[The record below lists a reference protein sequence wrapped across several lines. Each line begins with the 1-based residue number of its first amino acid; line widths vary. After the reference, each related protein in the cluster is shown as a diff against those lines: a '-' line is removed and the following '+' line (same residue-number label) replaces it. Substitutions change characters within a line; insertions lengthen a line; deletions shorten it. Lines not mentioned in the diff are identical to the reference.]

1 VLATSP
7 DWRTQPYP
15 SDFAA
20 TASGQLST
28 IMAARKRPSRND
40 AEPLRCFAD
49 MPFEDGRQWNPLGS
63 RAAAG
68 PTTCC
73 YLDAPIWTTPLYT
86 TAIAF
91 DAMVSDWLGD
101 MLGLPP
107 MLLRNLRLFS
117 SERVPGPAS
126 QRSPAH
132 LSDSQ
137 RSPAHRSGCRPRE
150 WRVFW
155 IRPGDVMRPLS
166 PKLETAMHAGWLAL
180 LPAVREPMRGN
191 DVETRTVEDA
201 GYLEVAVEAGPT
213 LIIRPFLTE
222 ARLVIFRKETSF
234 RYVAPRS
241 GNALLLTSAVVI
253 DTRQIL
259 DLVYALGIGP
269 DMVTVA
275 QRTDNTV
282 PKSERVRSIDH
293 DLRAI
298 SSHIQRLEA
307 IQWELRQQRK
317 LLARDCA
324 VTRPVTLI
332 RGMGALPPFGVIL
345 EQRYT
350 LNIREGAER
359 SPSEGGLL
367 WSTPDSLS
375 PLDARTISALAG
387 DFPSCVILPINVDA
401 WIPRTKRGDE
411 VRYQGGPAAWG
422 QGLLDAFGPVFHD
435 MPGILDGST
444 LRDLDP
450 RSPYHSTT
458 PLHQLTLYH
467 GRIPEGDGPDGPSGA
482 TPSGAMALRVTPSE
496 AKGSRYPLPEGSLA
510 RTMRACKFTAVI
522 VSPPDALLQGLP
534 KRPWTERFGK
544 PLPSANPYRRDP
556 MEDFEEA

>member
-1 VLATSP
+1 VVSGSAPKELRSEAGRGDGVGEPAAAPRRLVIEVLATSP
-7 DWRTQPYP
+7 NYRTQPYP
-15 SDFAA
+15 CGYVAS
-20 TASGQLST
+20 ASGPFST
-28 IMAARKRPSRND
+28 ITTARQGPSRND
-40 AEPLRCFAD
+40 AEPLQSFAD

-73 YLDAPIWTTPLYT
+73 YLDAPIRTTPLYT

-91 DAMVSDWLGD
+91 DAMVSDWLAD

-107 MLLRNLRLFS
+107 MLLRHLRVFS

-126 QRSPAH
+126 LRSPTA
-132 LSDSQ
+132 SRAS
-137 RSPAHRSGCRPRE
+137 RSVDRPRE

-155 IRPGDVMRPLS
+155 IRPGDVMNPLR
-166 PKLETAMHAGWLAL
+166 PKLDCKMHVAWLAL
-180 LPAVREPMRGN
+180 LPAVCEPMRGN

-201 GYLEVAVEAGPT
+201 GYLEVAVEDGPT
-213 LIIRPFLTE
+213 LIVRPFLTE
-222 ARLVIFRKETSF
+222 ARLVIFCKDTSF

-253 DTRQIL
+253 DTRQVL
-259 DLVYALGIGP
+259 DLLYAVNIGP
-269 DMVTVA
+269 DMVTA
-275 QRTDNTV
+275 AERTENTV
-282 PKSERVRSIDH
+282 PKSERVLDIDH
-293 DLRAI
+293 DLQAI

-307 IQWELRQQRK
+307 IQWELKQQRK
-317 LLARDCA
+317 LLARSCT

-350 LNIREGAER
+350 LNMEGP
-359 SPSEGGLL
+359 SSEGDLS
-367 WSTPDSLS
+367 WSAPDSLS

-387 DFPSCVILPINVDA
+387 DFPSCVILPVNVDA
-401 WIPRTKRGDE
+401 WIPRLKRGDE
-411 VRYQGGPAAWG
+411 VRYQGGS
-422 QGLLDAFGPVFHD
+422 PVYHD

-458 PLHQLTLYH
+458 PLRKLTLYH
-467 GRIPEGDGPDGPSGA
+467 GRIPEGDGPDGPS
-482 TPSGAMALRVTPSE
+482 
-496 AKGSRYPLPEGSLA
+496 RYPLPEASLG

-522 VSPPDALLQGLP
+522 VSPPDALLPRLP
-534 KRPWTERFGK
+534 KRPWTERFGN

-556 MEDFEEA
+556 MEDFEEE

>member
-1 VLATSP
+1 MKGSERVVIEVIATSP
-7 DWRTQPYP
+7 DYRMQPYP
-15 SDFAA
+15 CDFMAS
-20 TASGQLST
+20 ASGQFST
-28 IMAARKRPSRND
+28 ITTVRRG
-40 AEPLRCFAD
+40 PLCPNAQPIRSFAD
-49 MPFEDGRQWNPLGS
+49 MPFENGCQWKPLTH

-73 YLDAPIWTTPLYT
+73 HLDAPIWTSPDYA

-91 DAMVSDWLGD
+91 DAMASDWLAD

-107 MLLRNLRLFS
+107 MLLRHLRLFS
-117 SERVPGPAS
+117 SERVPGVKAL
-126 QRSPAH
+126 RV
-132 LSDSQ
+132 DG
-137 RSPAHRSGCRPRE
+137 SGYRPRE

-155 IRPGDVMRPLS
+155 IRPGDIMSPLR
-166 PKLETAMHAGWLAL
+166 PKLHSTMHTGWLAL

-201 GYLEVAVEAGPT
+201 GYLELTVDDGPT

-241 GNALLLTSAVVI
+241 GNALLLTSPVVI

-259 DLVYALGIGP
+259 DLVCALGIGP
-269 DMVTVA
+269 DMVTMA
-275 QRTDNTV
+275 ERKEESV

-293 DLRAI
+293 DLQAI
-298 SSHIQRLEA
+298 RSHIQRLEA
-307 IQWELRQQRK
+307 IQWELKQQRK
-317 LLARDCA
+317 VLARNFT
-324 VTRPVTLI
+324 TRPVTLI

-350 LNIREGAER
+350 LGIREGAER

-367 WSTPDSLS
+367 WTTPDSLCPS
-375 PLDARTISALAG
+375 DASTISTLAA
-387 DFPSCVILPINVDA
+387 DFPSCVILPVNVDA
-401 WIPRTKRGDE
+401 WIPRSKRADD
-411 VRYQGGPAAWG
+411 VRYQG
-422 QGLLDAFGPVFHD
+422 DPVASFASLGGDPYHD
-435 MPGILDGST
+435 MPGIMNGST

-458 PLHQLTLYH
+458 PLRQLTLYY
-467 GRIPEGDGPDGPSGA
+467 GRLPEGDGSDGPDGPS
-482 TPSGAMALRVTPSE
+482 RH
-496 AKGSRYPLPEGSLA
+496 PLPEGSLG

-522 VSPPDALLQGLP
+522 VSPPDALLPRLP
-534 KRPWTERFGK
+534 KRPWTERIGQ
-544 PLPSANPYRRDP
+544 PLPSANPYRRDV
-556 MEDFEEA
+556 MEDFEED